1 MSIPPVDSLDKAF
14 GRLFPAEVMNDLF
27 PAEDLGATEGK
38 RRGREVEEHWR
49 KLRNRCVKKWDVE
62 LKRRKQGKGKEEEIV
77 EAN

>member
-49 KLRNRCVKKWDVE
+49 KLRNRCVKK
-62 LKRRKQGKGKEEEIV
+62 
-77 EAN
+77 